1 MRTIAIGN
9 FKATCLKL
17 LGNLK
22 DNHEPLII
30 TKHKKP
36 IAKIVAIEDDFVKS
50 DWQSLEGTVL
60 EEKDIVSPLGSD
72 DWNACK

>member
-1 MRTIAIGN
+1 MKTIAIGN
-9 FKATCLKL
+9 FKATCLKV

-22 DNHEPLII
+22 ADHEPLII

-36 IAKIVAIEDDFVKS
+36 IAKIVAIDDDITKTE
-50 DWQSLEGTVL
+50 WQSLEGTVL
-60 EEKDIVSPLGSD
+60 KEEDIVSPLGAK